1 MVITPSDW
9 IEIAQLNRA
18 INKTISTGLRRAM
31 IKKFCKFDEYQLQK
45 HNKSGKKKPTK
56 KPNDVNLD
64 DDDDEPELFRGPDQL
79 TLKNLIRTLH
89 IKDPGYEV
97 MALLGKNYPNSEEQF
112 RHSRLDGMWDK
123 EQAGKR
129 MRLKT
134 GTVFLA

>member
-18 INKTISTGLRRAM
+18 LNSTISTVLRRVM
-31 IKKFCKFDEYQLQK
+31 IKKFRKFDEYQLQK
-45 HNKSGKKKPTK
+45 HNKTGKKKTK
-56 KPNDVNLD
+56 KPEREVISD
-64 DDDDEPELFRGPDQL
+64 DSDDEEEILFRGPDQL

-97 MALLGKNYPNSEEQF
+97 MAILGKNYPKSEDEF
-112 RHSRLDGMWDK
+112 RRSRLDGMWDK

-134 GTVFLA
+134 G